1 MIDNTKFIFPYIVR
15 YFQPA
20 DQEKAMKF
28 LQVNY
33 STCSVQNSKLKPV
46 LLEFFVD
53 KKLIFMSFIWVN
65 KEYEILF
72 LRGEKGAKR
81 GQILKF
87 CIFGRYTQFLFSS
100 ET

>member
-33 STCSVQNSKLKPV
+33 CSVQNSRLKLG
-46 LLEFFVD
+46 LLGFFVD
-53 KKLIFMSFIWVN
+53 KMLIFMSF
-65 KEYEILF
+65 
-72 LRGEKGAKR
+72 
-81 GQILKF
+81 
-87 CIFGRYTQFLFSS
+87 
-100 ET
+100 